1 MLSDMSAYRVNDLRR
16 MAVELSE
23 KRLEEEDRKAFSDA
37 KAVEVGFFIAAE
49 AFETIPPHMRPPKE
63 TAVGMRWLLTW
74 RVKEDGTVT
83 PQARAILP
91 GYQAR
96 VRTSSHHGPGNDAVV
111 QTAFPSAIRKPF
123 LESLAARYHWSE
135 GQSGQA

>member
-91 GYQAR
+91 GYQA
-96 VRTSSHHGPGNDAVV
+96 PGKNIEPPWPR
-111 QTAFPSAIRKPF
+111 Q
-123 LESLAARYHWSE
+123 
-135 GQSGQA
+135 